1 MTTPKAG
8 EGSVVDLDS
17 ILGFVPV
24 GRTAPAADGFFDW
37 LVALPPPVVGVAA
50 DPASLTHYHNWLI
63 DAHATWFRENEAN
76 AGAQLETAALP
87 MREKAE
93 GEILVAW
100 EGARPAAPVNK
111 DIPNVSGD
119 AVVGGVLHCTM
130 GNWEGVPASYAYA
143 WSGAGGAGA
152 DYAVS
157 DADAGT
163 SITCVV
169 TATNPLGSTAAPP
182 SNAVSIP
189 AAGGSSATAAT
200 ASHHESRHAPSA
212 SAPKADDKKK

>member
-1 MTTPKAG
+1 MTTPKVA

-24 GRTAPAADGFFDW
+24 GRTAPAADGFFEW

-87 MREKAE
+87 MREKVE
-93 GEILVAW
+93 GETLVAW

-111 DIPNVSGD
+111 DVPMVSGD

-182 SNAVSIP
+182 SNAVTIP
-189 AAGGSSATAAT
+189 AAGGATAAT
-200 ASHHESRHAPSA
+200 ASHSTGHSA
-212 SAPKADDKKK
+212 GHSSSSAKPKDEKK